1 MNDRTSGHLSEEA
14 VMRWQMG
21 DAADAE
27 RAHVAM
33 CAECQAQ
40 AKPLEDALSWF
51 GAAAR
56 QWGEEK
62 AALAE
67 EWREAKAAAVE
78 EWRESKHAA
87 ARSWR
92 SMVAMWATVSVALLL
107 IFGIGLPRWKA
118 HRAAI
123 EARLRQQQQQQ
134 EKQELARDNALLD
147 EVDQDVS
154 QVVPEAMEPLSW
166 NTANSGAVNSTGG
179 KAARQ

>member
-1 MNDRTSGHLSEEA
+1 MNDRMSGHLSKEA
-14 VMRWQMG
+14 LMRWQMG
-21 DAADAE
+21 DATGAE
-27 RAHVAM
+27 RAHVGA
-33 CAECQAQ
+33 CVECQAQ
-40 AKPLEDALSWF
+40 ARPLQDALSWF

-62 AALAE
+62 AALM
-67 EWREAKAAAVE
+67 E

-87 ARSWR
+87 ARNWR
-92 SMVAMWATVSVALLL
+92 SMVGMWAAVSMALSL

-123 EARLRQQQQQQ
+123 EAQVHQQQQQQ

-166 NTANSGAVNSTGG
+166 NTASSGAVSSTGG
-179 KAARQ
+179 IAARQ

>member
-1 MNDRTSGHLSEEA
+1 MSDRMSGHLSEEA
-14 VMRWQMG
+14 LMRWQMG
-21 DAADAE
+21 DATDAE
-27 RAHVAM
+27 RAHAGA

-40 AKPLEDALSWF
+40 ARPLQDALSWF

-62 AALAE
+62 AALI
-67 EWREAKAAAVE
+67 E

-92 SMVAMWATVSVALLL
+92 SMVGMWAAVSVALLL

-123 EARLRQQQQQQ
+123 EAQVHQQQQQQ

-166 NTANSGAVNSTGG
+166 NTANSGAVSSTSGT
-179 KAARQ
+179 AARQ

>member
-1 MNDRTSGHLSEEA
+1 MNDRMSGHLSEEA
-14 VMRWQMG
+14 LMRWQMG
-21 DAADAE
+21 DATDAE
-27 RAHVAM
+27 RAHIGA
-33 CAECQAQ
+33 CTECQAQ
-40 AKPLEDALSWF
+40 ARPLQDALSWF
-51 GAAAR
+51 SAAAR

-62 AALAE
+62 AALI
-67 EWREAKAAAVE
+67 E

-87 ARSWR
+87 ARTWR
-92 SMVAMWATVSVALLL
+92 SMVGMWATVSVALLL

-123 EARLRQQQQQQ
+123 EAQVHQQQQQQ
-134 EKQELARDNALLD
+134 EKQELARDNVLLD

-179 KAARQ
+179 TAARQ